1 MVFHKYNV
9 LGLSGSNVDSSVS
22 QRPRIIV
29 DISMAGKSCVKLEN
43 ATLPLEDYGERTG
56 RT

>member
-1 MVFHKYNV
+1 MVSHKHNV

-56 RT
+56 KT